1 MAINE
6 LQPKE
11 VFENFYSLTRIPR
24 PSKKEAQVIAFMKKF
39 GEDLGLET
47 IVDEAGN
54 VIIRKPAI
62 PGYENRKGV
71 ILQAHL
77 DMVPQKNADT
87 VHDFEK
93 DPIETYVDNG
103 WVRAKG
109 TTLGADNG
117 VGAAAAMGV
126 LASKDLQHGPVEA
139 LFTIDE
145 ETGMTGANKLAPGFL
160 KGDILLNMDS
170 ETEGELYVGCA
181 GGIDTN
187 ACWIP
192 KMEKVADGMVSYQL
206 IVKGLKGG
214 HSGMDINL
222 GRGNANKIMNTL
234 LIMTSQ
240 KFGVRLAT
248 INGGSLRNAIPR
260 ESFATVVLPAEKV
273 EKMKTFVQEYESA
286 VKEQYSETEPE
297 LAISMVETEMP
308 AQVIDNKTFKN
319 MMEAIAKYPNG
330 VIGMSK
336 DFEGT
341 VETSSNLALV
351 KFEDG
356 KIITC
361 SLQRGLVDELKDK
374 LAEDIRAILTEHGA
388 TAESSGSYHGWK
400 PNIDSPILATM
411 KKVYNEKFG
420 KEPKVMVIHAGLEC
434 GILGAKYPNWD
445 MISFGPTLV
454 HPHSPDEALNI
465 ESVTPFWEFL
475 VETLKN
481 VPEK

>member
-1 MAINE
+1 MTINE

-47 IVDEAGN
+47 IVDAAGN
-54 VIIRKPAI
+54 VIIRKPAT
-62 PGYENRKGV
+62 PVYENRKGV

-93 DPIETYVDNG
+93 DPIETFVDKG

-109 TTLGADNG
+109 TTLGADDG
-117 VGAAAAMGV
+117 LGAAAAMGV
-126 LASKDLQHGPVEA
+126 LAAKNLEHGPIEA

-145 ETGMTGANKLAPGFL
+145 ETGMTGANKLEPNFL

-187 ACWIP
+187 GFWTP
-192 KMEKVADGMVSYQL
+192 KIEKVTDGMSAFQL

-234 LIMTSQ
+234 LILVAQ
-240 KFGVRLAT
+240 RFGVRLAT

-260 ESFATVVLPAEKV
+260 ESFATVVVNADKADKLK
-273 EKMKTFVQEYESA
+273 KFVGEYEAA
-286 VKEQYSETEPE
+286 VKEQFSETEPD
-297 LAISMVETEMP
+297 LTIAIADAEMP
-308 AQVIDNKTFKN
+308 AEVIDNKTFKN
-319 MMEAIAKYPNG
+319 MLEAIAKYPNG

-341 VETSSNLALV
+341 VETSSNLAIV

-374 LAEDIRAILTEHGA
+374 LADDVRAVLEAHGA
-388 TAESSGSYHGWK
+388 TAESSGS
-400 PNIDSPILATM
+400 
-411 KKVYNEKFG
+411 
-420 KEPKVMVIHAGLEC
+420 
-434 GILGAKYPNWD
+434 
-445 MISFGPTLV
+445 
-454 HPHSPDEALNI
+454 
-465 ESVTPFWEFL
+465 
-475 VETLKN
+475 
-481 VPEK
+481 